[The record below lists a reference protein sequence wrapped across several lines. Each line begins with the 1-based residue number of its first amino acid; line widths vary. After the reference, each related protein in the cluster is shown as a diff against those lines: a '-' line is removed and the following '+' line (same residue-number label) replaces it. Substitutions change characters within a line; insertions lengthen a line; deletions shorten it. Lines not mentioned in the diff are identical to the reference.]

1 MKRQDYSIKFKSDQG
16 NVATAIRTFGG
27 LFPRVNSAIKNHVA
41 IGGISDDVITLSED
55 GLVLTVSRRMTDSC
69 YNERRLLYTDDSM
82 YSIAQSASAIDSCSF
97 PSFIDI

>member
-1 MKRQDYSIKFKSDQG
+1 MKRQDYSIKFKTDQG
-16 NVATAIRTFGG
+16 NVATALATFGD
-27 LFPRVNSAIKNHVA
+27 LFPKVKSVIEAHGAAGAIV
-41 IGGISDDVITLSED
+41 DDVITLSED

-82 YSIAQSASAIDSCSF
+82 YSIAQSASAIDSCSY